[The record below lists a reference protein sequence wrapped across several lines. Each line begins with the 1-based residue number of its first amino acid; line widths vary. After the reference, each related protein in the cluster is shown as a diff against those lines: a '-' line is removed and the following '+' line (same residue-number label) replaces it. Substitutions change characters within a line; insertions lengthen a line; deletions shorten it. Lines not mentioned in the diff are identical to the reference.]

1 MEKIWAQPQLLY
13 SFWGPF
19 MHSIYPKTKVFKK
32 PHLKQIEIS
41 LLCLR
46 LAYPR
51 IADRLQEFIQN
62 AQEPYLSH
70 ARNLWMAFQFFI
82 PLVAMYFSLAF
93 FVCLIFCH
101 SSKRTRGRSNL
112 LVTFIPLFFMLFLI
126 AMCSYNWFTALPC
139 HKFSALNHHVVHKL
153 PICLYSFLLL
163 LFASSFVVRF
173 DSGELVDAVSR
184 AVSSRFSFKWFLF
197 PECVI
202 NIVVS
207 VAKSRK
213 CTCKFWHHH

>member
-51 IADRLQEFIQN
+51 IADRLYHFIQE
-62 AQEPYLSH
+62 ASEPYLSH

-82 PLVAMYFSLAF
+82 PMVSFFSYYCLLAFVDLVTESEKARRSQSVAHTFLPHFYSSFHLHDVGSSLA
-93 FVCLIFCH
+93 
-101 SSKRTRGRSNL
+101 
-112 LVTFIPLFFMLFLI
+112 P
-126 AMCSYNWFTALPC
+126 
-139 HKFSALNHHVVHKL
+139 
-153 PICLYSFLLL
+153 
-163 LFASSFVVRF
+163 
-173 DSGELVDAVSR
+173 
-184 AVSSRFSFKWFLF
+184 FLF
-197 PECVI
+197 I
-202 NIVVS
+202 
-207 VAKSRK
+207 A
-213 CTCKFWHHH
+213 

>member
-1 MEKIWAQPQLLY
+1 MFHPFKILMEKIWAQPQLLY

-51 IADRLQEFIQN
+51 IADRLQQFIQN

-82 PLVAMYFSLAF
+82 PLVAKYFSLAF
-93 FVCLIFCH
+93 VCLFNLLS
-101 SSKRTRGRSNL
+101 SSKRTRARGNL
-112 LVTFIPLFFMLFLI
+112 LVTFIPLFFTLFLI
-126 AMCSYNWFTALPC
+126 ALCSYHLFTALRC
-139 HKFSALNHHVVHKL
+139 HKFSALNHHLVHKS
-153 PICLYSFLLL
+153 PICPYSFLLL
-163 LFASSFVVRF
+163 LFASCCS
-173 DSGELVDAVSR
+173 
-184 AVSSRFSFKWFLF
+184 
-197 PECVI
+197 
-202 NIVVS
+202 
-207 VAKSRK
+207 
-213 CTCKFWHHH
+213 